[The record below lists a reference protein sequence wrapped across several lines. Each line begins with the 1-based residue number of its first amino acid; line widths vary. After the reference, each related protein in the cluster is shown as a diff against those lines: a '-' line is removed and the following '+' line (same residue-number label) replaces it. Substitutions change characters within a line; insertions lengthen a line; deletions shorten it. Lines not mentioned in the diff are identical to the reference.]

1 MASVCSSVSSKIP
14 AVILTEMMAGI
25 PFSFH
30 PVNYDAIVKN
40 AAQVAAATEGELTRI
55 YTRTGDDGTT
65 SLVGGHRVSKNSPTI
80 ETIGDLDELSAL
92 IGVVC
97 SHELPPGIHEDL
109 QKIQKQLFIIGKII
123 ATPADENPNSAQE
136 QEEDLNLLRKSL
148 DEWESSID
156 LLTAQVPPLQQFILP
171 GGSKAGAHLHLARTV
186 TRRAERRCATLI
198 GTVREAAAVVRFMNR
213 LSDVLFILARFVNH
227 HLAKPEKNLSDV
239 A

>member
-1 MASVCSSVSSKIP
+1 MA
-14 AVILTEMMAGI
+14 AGI

-65 SLVGGHRVSKNSPTI
+65 SLVGGHRVSKNSPVI
-80 ETIGDLDELSAL
+80 ETIGDLDELNAL

-97 SHELPPGIHEDL
+97 SCELPPGIHEDL

-123 ATPADENPNSAQE
+123 ATPADKNPNPA
-136 QEEDLNLLRKSL
+136 QEEDRNLLCKSL

-186 TRRAERRCATLI
+186 ARRTERRCTVLI
-198 GTVREAAAVVRFMNR
+198 GTVREAASAVRFMNR

-227 HLAKPEKNLSDV
+227 HLAKPEKNLSEV

>member
-1 MASVCSSVSSKIP
+1 MV
-14 AVILTEMMAGI
+14 AGI
-25 PFSFH
+25 PFFISSSKLC
-30 PVNYDAIVKN
+30 YCKN
-40 AAQVAAATEGELTRI
+40 VVQIAATAEGELTRI

-65 SLVGGHRVSKNSPTI
+65 SLVGGQRVSKNSPVI
-80 ETIGDLDELSAL
+80 ETIGDLDELNAL

-97 SHELPPGIHEDL
+97 SCELPPGIYEDL

-123 ATPADENPNSAQE
+123 ATPADENPNLAK
-136 QEEDLNLLRKSL
+136 EEELSLLCKSL

-171 GGSKAGAHLHLARTV
+171 GGSKTGAHLHLARTV
-186 TRRAERRCATLI
+186 ARRAERRCIALI
-198 GTVREAAAVVRFMNR
+198 GTVREAASVVRFMNR

-227 HLAKPEKNLSDV
+227 RLTKPEKNLGEV